1 MKDAPR
7 HGYWLRTRPAGSA
20 PVLWPSSKVFT
31 PFLYVALYPSTVC
44 IQRGAPAGKSCSNV
58 GRIILSFSWSTML
71 TSASLP
77 TTISPRSNRPAH
89 THRGNPVIITPS
101 EGGKA
106 EGHLSGAA
114 NGESSSRGP
123 IIIVRGKAK
132 GADAGSV
139 RDAPTACAVS
149 RLCMRMTSLS
159 AIFGPRVRSR
169 AQCVSM
175 NAGATPS
182 WKIDMCAPAS
192 ADHNIVHI
200 RLRRWGQQRRV
211 ATQGGGRGRAY
222 RCRGRRRPSPAT
234 RASSQ
239 GHHRPA
245 PQRVLF

>member
-58 GRIILSFSWSTML
+58 GRIIFSFSWSTML

-106 EGHLSGAA
+106 EGHLSR
-114 NGESSSRGP
+114 SSEWGKQLSRPHHHRAGQSQRGGCGQRAGRTDG
-123 IIIVRGKAK
+123 VRGVAALH
-132 GADAGSV
+132 ADDVLECHLRAACTIAGPVCQHERRGNAVLEDRHV
-139 RDAPTACAVS
+139 R
-149 RLCMRMTSLS
+149 TS
-159 AIFGPRVRSR
+159 
-169 AQCVSM
+169 
-175 NAGATPS
+175 
-182 WKIDMCAPAS
+182 
-192 ADHNIVHI
+192 I
-200 RLRRWGQQRRV
+200 R
-211 ATQGGGRGRAY
+211 
-222 RCRGRRRPSPAT
+222 
-234 RASSQ
+234 
-239 GHHRPA
+239 
-245 PQRVLF
+245 